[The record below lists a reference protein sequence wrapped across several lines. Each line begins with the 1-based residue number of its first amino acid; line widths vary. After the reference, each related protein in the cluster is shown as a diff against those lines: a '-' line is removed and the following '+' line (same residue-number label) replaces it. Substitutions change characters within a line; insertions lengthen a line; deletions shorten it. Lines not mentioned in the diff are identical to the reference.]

1 MQKITPKTSDTA
13 NACERAGQAK
23 VGGINALFSKTK
35 TMSDILESAWKSVF
49 GLGAIE
55 KYI

>member
-13 NACERAGQAK
+13 NLCERAGQAK
-23 VGGINALFSKTK
+23 VGGINALFSKTE
-35 TMSDILESAWKSVF
+35 TMSNILKSTWNS
-49 GLGAIE
+49 GLGAME